1 MLQIAVTGKPNVGKS
16 SFFASATLSEAE
28 IANYPFTTI
37 DANKAIAY
45 ITADCPCKELGV
57 ECNPRT
63 SKCED
68 GVRYIPV
75 ELIDVAGL
83 VPGAYE
89 GKGLG
94 NQFLDDL
101 RQARALIHVID
112 ASGSTDEEGNPCD
125 VGSHDPLDDV
135 DFLRNEV
142 TMWVYSILE
151 RNWSRLIRKVMSEH
165 LNFAKVI
172 ADQLSGTGVM
182 LEDVIEA
189 ERIMDDDYDKWEKED
204 ILRFLDRLLQLS
216 KPIIIVANKIDSPQA
231 EKNIRRLQDKYDLV
245 VPASAQSELALVN
258 ARKAG
263 LINYTSGED
272 HFTIIEGAKL
282 SDKQLHALEY
292 IDENVLKKY
301 GSTGIQKTLNIAVYD
316 ILKQIVVYP
325 VEDEHKYTDNKGN
338 VLPDGLLIPQ
348 GSNPRDMAYCIHTD
362 IGEGFTHAIDAR
374 THMKISSE
382 QELKQSDIISIIS
395 NK

>member
-135 DFLRNEV
+135 DFLKNEV

>member
-135 DFLRNEV
+135 DFLKNEV

-231 EKNIRRLQDKYDLV
+231 EKNIKRLQDKYDLV

>member
-68 GVRYIPV
+68 GIRYIPV

-135 DFLRNEV
+135 DFLKNEV

-216 KPIIIVANKIDSPQA
+216 KPIIIVANKVDSPQA
-231 EKNIRRLQDKYDLV
+231 EENIKRLQDKYDLV

-263 LINYTSGED
+263 LIKYTSGED
-272 HFTIIEGAKL
+272 HFNIIDGAKL
-282 SDKQLHALEY
+282 SDKQLNALEY

-374 THMKISSE
+374 KHMKISSE